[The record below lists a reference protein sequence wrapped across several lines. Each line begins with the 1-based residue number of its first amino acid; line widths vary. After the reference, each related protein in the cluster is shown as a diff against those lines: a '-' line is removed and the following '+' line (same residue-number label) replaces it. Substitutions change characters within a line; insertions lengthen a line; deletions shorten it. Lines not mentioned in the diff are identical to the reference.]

1 MKLTDKSQKSR
12 RDMLQWMA
20 IAPAAAAVVVVGCG
34 ESNGSADVG
43 SPDTGPPPKDG
54 GPADTAPPPGDVT
67 VTDTAPP
74 PGDVAVTDTTVP
86 DTAVDAGPT
95 QDANVYGTA
104 EPDTS
109 TIPLEPPEN
118 CELTPPDVQGPFY
131 AANAPFTA
139 ELAGKD
145 EPGERIL
152 IRGTVMGKD
161 CFTPLAGVV
170 VDVWQADTTGNYHDA
185 GTTYRLRGQ
194 MTTGDEGNF
203 AFKSIKP
210 GPYDVGGA
218 LRPAHI
224 HFKFHFPGQELTTQ
238 LYFEGDP
245 FLAPNDP
252 CGGCNSDEAALIIP
266 LSAETVDGE
275 SFMAGTFDVNLMAS

>member
-34 ESNGSADVG
+34 ESNGSEDAG
-43 SPDTGPPPKDG
+43 SSDTGAPPKDV
-54 GPADTAPPPGDVT
+54 GPVDIPTPPDVEP
-67 VTDTAPP
+67 VDIPASPV
-74 PGDVAVTDTTVP
+74 DVAVDTAVP
-86 DTAVDAGPT
+86 DTAMDTGTT
-95 QDANVYGTA
+95 QDTNVYGTA
-104 EPDTS
+104 VPDTS
-109 TIPLEPPEN
+109 ITPPEPPEN

-139 ELAGKD
+139 ELAGKN

-170 VDVWQADTTGNYHDA
+170 VDVWQADTTGNYHAA

-194 MTTGDEGNF
+194 MTTGDQGNY

-245 FLAPNDP
+245 YLAPNDP